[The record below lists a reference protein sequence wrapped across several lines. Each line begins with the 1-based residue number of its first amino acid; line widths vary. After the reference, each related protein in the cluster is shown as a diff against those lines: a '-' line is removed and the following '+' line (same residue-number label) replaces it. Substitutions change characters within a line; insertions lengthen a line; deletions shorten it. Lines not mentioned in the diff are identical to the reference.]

1 MMPDLIWGIHP
12 VHEKL
17 KNNPE
22 LVQKILVKYGGQGK
36 ARQAIIDLAR
46 SRSVSVQ
53 FEKEEV
59 LEYIVGHGH
68 HQGIIAYIQEVSY
81 KTLEDILSYTSPTTY
96 GLILVLDGIVD
107 PQNLGSLIRSGDA
120 AGVQGV
126 VIPKDRSAQVT
137 GTVEKVAAG
146 ALTYVPVARV
156 TNIVRALE
164 TLKEAGYWVIGTAAR
179 ATGRFAV
186 ANEADKTIYETDF
199 KTNAALVIGSEAKGI
214 RPLVR
219 RHCDLMVSIPM
230 LGKVSSLNAAVAG
243 AVILFEILRQRTADG

>member
-1 MMPDLIWGIHP
+1 MPDLIWGTHP
-12 VHEKL
+12 VHERL

-22 LVQKILVKYGGQGK
+22 LVQKILVKYGGQGN

-46 SRSVSVQ
+46 SRSVSVH

-59 LEYIVGHGH
+59 LEHIVGHGH
-68 HQGIIAYIQEVSY
+68 HQGIVAYIKEVSY
-81 KTLEDILSYTSPTTY
+81 KTLEDILSYVSPTTY

-107 PQNLGSLIRSGDA
+107 PQNLGSLIRSGHA
-120 AGVQGV
+120 AGIQGV

-164 TLKEAGYWVIGTAAR
+164 TLKEAGYWVIGTA
-179 ATGRFAV
+179 T
-186 ANEADKTIYETDF
+186 EADKTIYETDF
-199 KTNAALVIGSEAKGI
+199 KTNVALVIGSEAKGI
-214 RPLVR
+214 RPLVQ

-243 AVILFEILRQRTADG
+243 AVILFEILRQRSMG

>member
-12 VHEKL
+12 VQEKL

-46 SRSVSVQ
+46 SLSVSVQ

-59 LEYIVGHGH
+59 LEHIVGHSH
-68 HQGIIAYIQEVSY
+68 HQGIVAYIQEISY
-81 KTLEDILSYTSPTTY
+81 KTLEDILSYVAPTSY
-96 GLILVLDGIVD
+96 GLIMVLDGIVD
-107 PQNLGSLIRSGDA
+107 PQNLGSLIRSGHA
-120 AGVQGV
+120 AGVQGI

-164 TLKEAGYWVIGTAAR
+164 RLKEAGYWVIGTAA
-179 ATGRFAV
+179 
-186 ANEADKTIYETDF
+186 EADKTIYETDL
-199 KTNAALVIGSEAKGI
+199 KTNVALVIGSEAKGM

-243 AVILFEILRQRTADG
+243 AVILFEILRQRTTDV

>member
-12 VHEKL
+12 VQEKL

-36 ARQAIIDLAR
+36 ARQAIIYLAR
-46 SRSVSVQ
+46 SLSVSVQ

-59 LEYIVGHGH
+59 LEHIVGHSH
-68 HQGIIAYIQEVSY
+68 HQGIVAYIQEVSY
-81 KTLEDILSYTSPTTY
+81 KTLEDILSYVATTTY

-107 PQNLGSLIRSGDA
+107 PQNLGSLIRSGHA
-120 AGVQGV
+120 AGVQGI

-164 TLKEAGYWVIGTAAR
+164 RLKEAGYWVIGTAA
-179 ATGRFAV
+179 
-186 ANEADKTIYETDF
+186 EADKTIYETDL
-199 KTNAALVIGSEAKGI
+199 KTNVALVIGSEAKGM

-219 RHCDLMVSIPM
+219 RHCDLMVSVPM

-243 AVILFEILRQRTADG
+243 AVVLFEILRQRTTDV

>member
-1 MMPDLIWGIHP
+1 MPDLIWGIHP
-12 VHEKL
+12 VQEKL

-46 SRSVSVQ
+46 SQSVSVQ
-53 FEKEEV
+53 FEKEEA
-59 LEYIVGHGH
+59 LKHIVGHSH
-68 HQGIIAYIQEVSY
+68 HQGIVAYIHEISY
-81 KTLEDILSYTSPTTY
+81 KTLEDILSYVAPTTY

-107 PQNLGSLIRSGDA
+107 PQNLGSLIRSGNA

-146 ALTYVPVARV
+146 ALTYVPVAKV

-164 TLKEAGYWVIGTAAR
+164 RLKEAGYWVIGTDA
-179 ATGRFAV
+179 G
-186 ANEADKTIYETDF
+186 ADKTIYEADF
-199 KTNAALVIGSEAKGI
+199 KTNVALVIGSEAKGM

-219 RHCDLMVSIPM
+219 RYCDLMVSIPM

-243 AVILFEILRQRTADG
+243 AIILFEIVRQRTAHGS

>member
-12 VHEKL
+12 VQEKL

-46 SRSVSVQ
+46 SQSVSVQ
-53 FEKEEV
+53 FEREEV
-59 LEYIVGHGH
+59 LVHIVGHSH
-68 HQGIIAYIQEVSY
+68 HQGIVAYIQEISY
-81 KTLEDILSYTSPTTY
+81 ETLENILSYVATKAY

-107 PQNLGSLIRSGDA
+107 PQNLGSLIRSGYA
-120 AGVQGV
+120 AGVQAI

-164 TLKEAGYWVIGTAAR
+164 RLKEAGYWIIGTAA
-179 ATGRFAV
+179 
-186 ANEADKTIYETDF
+186 ESDKTIYETDF
-199 KTNAALVIGSEAKGI
+199 KTNVAMVIGSEAKGI

-230 LGKVSSLNAAVAG
+230 VGKVSSLNAAVAG
-243 AVILFEILRQRTADG
+243 AVILFEIVRQRRLE

>member
-1 MMPDLIWGIHP
+1 MPDLIWGTHP

-36 ARQAIIDLAR
+36 ARQSIIDLAR

-59 LEYIVGHGH
+59 LEHIVGHSH
-68 HQGIIAYIQEVSY
+68 HQGIVAYIQEVSY
-81 KTLEDILSYTSPTTY
+81 KTLEDILSYAAPTTY

-107 PQNLGSLIRSGDA
+107 PQNLGSLIRSGHA
-120 AGVQGV
+120 AGVQGA

-164 TLKEAGYWVIGTAAR
+164 TLKEAGYWVIGTDS
-179 ATGRFAV
+179 G
-186 ANEADKTIYETDF
+186 ADKTIYETDI
-199 KTNAALVIGSEAKGI
+199 KTNVALVIGSEAKGI

-243 AVILFEILRQRTADG
+243 AVILFEIVRQRTADG

>member
-1 MMPDLIWGIHP
+1 MPDLIWGIHP
-12 VHEKL
+12 VQEKL

-22 LVQKILVKYGGQGK
+22 LVQKILVKYGVQGK

-59 LEYIVGHGH
+59 LEHIVGHGH
-68 HQGIIAYIQEVSY
+68 HQGIVAYIQEVSC
-81 KTLEDILSYTSPTTY
+81 KTLEDILSYASPSTY

-107 PQNLGSLIRSGDA
+107 PQNLGSLIRSGHA

-164 TLKEAGYWVIGTAAR
+164 RLKEAGYWVIGTAA
-179 ATGRFAV
+179 
-186 ANEADKTIYETDF
+186 EADKTIYETDF
-199 KTNAALVIGSEAKGI
+199 KTNVALVIGSEAKGI

-230 LGKVSSLNAAVAG
+230 SGKVSSLNAAVAG

>member
-1 MMPDLIWGIHP
+1 MPDLIWGIHP
-12 VHEKL
+12 VQEKL

-36 ARQAIIDLAR
+36 ARQAIIYLAR
-46 SRSVSVQ
+46 SLSVSVQ

-59 LEYIVGHGH
+59 LEHIVGHSH
-68 HQGIIAYIQEVSY
+68 HQGIVAYIQEVSY
-81 KTLEDILSYTSPTTY
+81 KTLEDILSYVATTTY

-107 PQNLGSLIRSGDA
+107 PQNLGSLIRSGHA
-120 AGVQGV
+120 AGVQGI

-164 TLKEAGYWVIGTAAR
+164 RLKEAGYWVIGTDA
-179 ATGRFAV
+179 G
-186 ANEADKTIYETDF
+186 ADKTIYETDL
-199 KTNAALVIGSEAKGI
+199 KTNVALVIGSEAKGM

-243 AVILFEILRQRTADG
+243 AVVLFEILRQRTTDV

>member
-1 MMPDLIWGIHP
+1 MPDLIWGIHP
-12 VHEKL
+12 VQEKL

-22 LVQKILVKYGGQGK
+22 LVQKVLVKYGGQGK
-36 ARQAIIDLAR
+36 ARQSIIDLAR

-59 LEYIVGHGH
+59 LEHIVGHSH
-68 HQGIIAYIQEVSY
+68 HQGIVAYIQEVSY
-81 KTLEDILSYTSPTTY
+81 KTLEDILSYAAPTTY

-107 PQNLGSLIRSGDA
+107 PQNLGSLIRSGHA
-120 AGVQGV
+120 AGIQGV

-164 TLKEAGYWVIGTAAR
+164 TLKEAGYWVIGTDA
-179 ATGRFAV
+179 G
-186 ANEADKTIYETDF
+186 ADKTIYETDI
-199 KTNAALVIGSEAKGI
+199 KTNVALVIGSEAKGM

-243 AVILFEILRQRTADG
+243 AVILFEIVRQRTADG

>member
-12 VHEKL
+12 VQEKL

-36 ARQAIIDLAR
+36 ARQAIIYLAR
-46 SRSVSVQ
+46 SLSVSVQ

-59 LEYIVGHGH
+59 LEHIVGHSH
-68 HQGIIAYIQEVSY
+68 HQGIVAYIQEVSY
-81 KTLEDILSYTSPTTY
+81 KTLEDILSYVATTTY

-107 PQNLGSLIRSGDA
+107 PQNLGSLIRSGHA
-120 AGVQGV
+120 AGVQGI

-164 TLKEAGYWVIGTAAR
+164 RLKEAGYWVIGTDA
-179 ATGRFAV
+179 G
-186 ANEADKTIYETDF
+186 ADKTIYETDL
-199 KTNAALVIGSEAKGI
+199 KTNVALVIGSEAKGM

-243 AVILFEILRQRTADG
+243 AVVLFEILRQRTTDV

>member
-1 MMPDLIWGIHP
+1 MPDLIWGTHP
-12 VHEKL
+12 VHERL

-59 LEYIVGHGH
+59 LEHIVGHSH
-68 HQGIIAYIQEVSY
+68 HQGIVAYIQEASH

-96 GLILVLDGIVD
+96 RLILVLDGIVD
-107 PQNLGSLIRSGDA
+107 PQNLGSLIRSGHA

-164 TLKEAGYWVIGTAAR
+164 RLKEAGYWVIGTAA
-179 ATGRFAV
+179 
-186 ANEADKTIYETDF
+186 EADKTIYETDF
-199 KTNAALVIGSEAKGI
+199 KTNVALVVGGEAKGI

-243 AVILFEILRQRTADG
+243 AVVLFEILRQRTADG

>member
-1 MMPDLIWGIHP
+1 MPDLIWGIHP
-12 VHEKL
+12 VQEKL

-36 ARQAIIDLAR
+36 ARQAIIELAR
-46 SRSVSVQ
+46 SLSVSVQ

-59 LEYIVGHGH
+59 LEHIVGHSH
-68 HQGIIAYIQEVSY
+68 HQGIVAYIQEISY
-81 KTLEDILSYTSPTTY
+81 KTLEDILSYAAPATY
-96 GLILVLDGIVD
+96 GLIMVLDGIVD
-107 PQNLGSLIRSGDA
+107 PQNLGSLIRSGHA
-120 AGVQGV
+120 AGVQGI

-164 TLKEAGYWVIGTAAR
+164 RLKEAGYWVIGTDA
-179 ATGRFAV
+179 G
-186 ANEADKTIYETDF
+186 ADKTIYETDL
-199 KTNAALVIGSEAKGI
+199 KTNVALVIGSEAKGM

-230 LGKVSSLNAAVAG
+230 SGKVSSLNAAVAG
-243 AVILFEILRQRTADG
+243 AVILFEIVRQRTAHG

>member
-1 MMPDLIWGIHP
+1 MSDLIWGIHP

-36 ARQAIIDLAR
+36 ARQAIIDLAH
-46 SRSVSVQ
+46 SLSVSVQ

-59 LEYIVGHGH
+59 LEHIVGHSH
-68 HQGIIAYIQEVSY
+68 HQGIVAYIQEISY
-81 KTLEDILSYTSPTTY
+81 KTLEDILSYVAPTTY
-96 GLILVLDGIVD
+96 GLIMVLDGIVD
-107 PQNLGSLIRSGDA
+107 PQNLGSLIRSGHA
-120 AGVQGV
+120 AGVQGI

-164 TLKEAGYWVIGTAAR
+164 RLKEAGYWVIGTDA
-179 ATGRFAV
+179 G
-186 ANEADKTIYETDF
+186 ADKTIYETDL
-199 KTNAALVIGSEAKGI
+199 KTNVALVIGSEAKGM

-230 LGKVSSLNAAVAG
+230 SGKVSSLNAAVAG
-243 AVILFEILRQRTADG
+243 AVILFEIVRQRRMG

>member
-1 MMPDLIWGIHP
+1 MPDLIWGIHP

-46 SRSVSVQ
+46 ARSVSVQ
-53 FEKEEV
+53 FEKEEA
-59 LEYIVGHGH
+59 LEHIVGHSH
-68 HQGIIAYIQEVSY
+68 HQGIVAYIQEVSY
-81 KTLEDILSYTSPTTY
+81 KTLEDILSYAYPATY

-107 PQNLGSLIRSGDA
+107 PQNLGSLIRSGYA

-164 TLKEAGYWVIGTAAR
+164 RLKEAGYWVIGTAA
-179 ATGRFAV
+179 
-186 ANEADKTIYETDF
+186 EADKTIYETDF
-199 KTNAALVIGSEAKGI
+199 KTNVALVIGSEAKGI

-230 LGKVSSLNAAVAG
+230 LGKVSSLNAAMAG
-243 AVILFEILRQRTADG
+243 AVILFEIVRQRREVEVISQ